1 MACPP
6 FHAGRMNLKRG
17 ALLEPEESVL
27 FIDRKDRQYL
37 KRLRPGTAIH
47 VRGGRIEADSII
59 GQPEGLRVRTSM
71 GDVLVVVRP
80 TYAQLIPNLPRKAQ
94 VIYPKDTALILL
106 WGDIFPGATVVEA
119 GSGPGALTMALLR
132 AVGTDGRVI
141 TYEIREDH
149 AEMARQNVAR
159 FFGDA
164 PNWDIR
170 TADVFEGIAERDVDR
185 LILDLPE
192 PWRALDAAA
201 GALRPGG
208 VLVGY
213 VPTVLQVKA
222 LVDALEG
229 HRAFGLVETL
239 ENLLRFWHV
248 RGMSVRPEH
257 RMVAHTGFLVI
268 ARRLA
273 A

>member
-1 MACPP
+1 MAASP
-6 FHAGRMNLKRG
+6 FHAGRMHLKRS
-17 ALLEPEESVL
+17 ALLEPGESVL

-37 KRLRPGTAIH
+37 TRLRPGSAVQ
-47 VRGGRIEADSII
+47 VRGGRVDADAII

-71 GDVLVVVRP
+71 GDVFVVVRP

-94 VIYPKDTALILL
+94 VIYPKDAALILL
-106 WGDIFPGATVVEA
+106 WGDVFPGATVVES

-132 AVGTDGRVI
+132 AVGADGRVI

-149 AEMARQNVAR
+149 AAMARENVAR
-159 FFGDA
+159 FLGDT
-164 PNWDIR
+164 PNWEIR

-208 VLVGY
+208 VLVSY
-213 VPTVLQVKA
+213 VPTVLQVKT
-222 LVDALEG
+222 LVDALEE
-229 HRAFGLVETL
+229 HRAFGLVETF

-248 RGMSVRPEH
+248 RGMSVRPVH
-257 RMVAHTGFLVI
+257 RMVAHTGFLIV

-273 A
+273 P